1 MPAILTHD
9 LFGRGVLEDV
19 TDLLGLRSVGER
31 DAFLLGNQGPDPL
44 FYLRVDPLMHKWSPL
59 GGALHE
65 CSSAAL
71 LVAMREA
78 ALRLEGHER
87 QLARAYV
94 AGFACHWLLDST
106 MHPFVYYWQ
115 NGLTSAGVPG
125 LDEDAASSVHMEIER
140 DFDEMALH
148 ALTGKTVERWRP
160 HERVLQASRDVLAAV
175 DKVYFYVALWV
186 FGRAIDP
193 RTFSTGVVEFRLAQ
207 RVFDSPSGRKRSVL
221 ATLERAV
228 TRSPYSLVSRMS
240 HRARPEDVSDFDNRG
255 HAPWA
260 NPFTG
265 QVSTAGF
272 WDLFD
277 AARARVLPTIDELF
291 SDGFDLAA
299 SRELT
304 RALNLGGAPTQPG
317 EAPAS

>member
-304 RALNLGGAPTQPG
+304 RDLNFEGAPTEPD
-317 EAPAS
+317 EAPAW

>member
-207 RVFDSPSGRKRSVL
+207 RVIDSPSGRKRSVL

-228 TRSPYSLVSRMS
+228 TRSPYSLVSCMS
-240 HRARPEDVSDFDNRG
+240 HRARLEDVSDFDNRG

-291 SDGFDLAA
+291 SDGFDLVA

-304 RALNLGGAPTQPG
+304 RDLNFEGAPTEPD
-317 EAPAS
+317 EAPAW